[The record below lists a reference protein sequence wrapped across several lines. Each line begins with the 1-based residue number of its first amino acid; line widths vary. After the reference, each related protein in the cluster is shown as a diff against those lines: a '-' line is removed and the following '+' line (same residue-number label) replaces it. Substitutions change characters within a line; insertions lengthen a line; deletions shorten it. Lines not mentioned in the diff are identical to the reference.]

1 MRVYT
6 KKDVVNLIHHKDYKK
21 LIPFVATDFEGIFK
35 QYELEDLIKDQESGF
50 FKTYIMILSE
60 YLDEL
65 EDYYD
70 EHDVE
75 YSIFFD
81 ICDMFSNTIK
91 QSLAL
96 SIMTD
101 PSVNNYS
108 ALNKNGFLL
117 NFDFEEILEI
127 LESFDAK
134 QCEAFL
140 NSVNHAINQFMLY
153 GGYDK
158 SEQFLYLVELGQY
171 LPKAFKD
178 IMVQAII
185 SSKPESVSFEDEIIR
200 KQWDLPLNLETIAWL
215 CDLEEIH
222 YQKLIEHI
230 KKNFKDKQIE
240 QDTKPRFRV
249 LLRMLRMRLQEFQE
263 YPIESLSMTKA
274 QIREFLTR
282 LAGVEGCRYTPLEW
296 QCGGKEFTYS
306 KKILSLMKIP
316 IKTQQTFFKLS
327 KEFGGYCDCEIL
339 MNAASR
345 LLKEETPW

>member
-1 MRVYT
+1 MKAYT

-21 LIPFVATDFEGIFK
+21 LIPFVATDFKGIFK
-35 QYELEDLIKDQESGF
+35 HHELEELIKDQESGF
-50 FKTYIMILSE
+50 FKTYITILSE
-60 YLDEL
+60 YLDEV

-70 EHDVE
+70 EHDEE
-75 YSIFFD
+75 YSIFLD
-81 ICDMFSNTIK
+81 ICDMFSNTIE

-101 PSVNNYS
+101 PSVYNYS
-108 ALNKNGFLL
+108 ALIKNGFLL
-117 NFDFEEILEI
+117 NFNLEEILEI

-134 QCEAFL
+134 ECEAFL
-140 NSVNHAINQFMLY
+140 NSINHAINQFMLY
-153 GGYDK
+153 GDYDK
-158 SEQFLYLVELGQY
+158 SEQFLYLVEFGEY
-171 LPKAFKD
+171 LPKTVKNV
-178 IMVQAII
+178 MVQTII
-185 SSKPESVSFEDEIIR
+185 SSKPEPVSFEDETIR
-200 KQWDLPLNLETIAWL
+200 KQWDLPLNLETIGWF
-215 CDLEEIH
+215 CDLEETH

-230 KKNFKDKQIE
+230 KKNYKDKQIE
-240 QDTKPRFRV
+240 QNNKPRFRV
-249 LLRMLRMRLQEFQE
+249 LLRMLRMRLQEFHE

-282 LAGVEGCRYTPLEW
+282 LAGEEGCQYTALEW

-306 KKILSLMKIP
+306 KKILNLMKIP

-339 MNAASR
+339 MNAAPI